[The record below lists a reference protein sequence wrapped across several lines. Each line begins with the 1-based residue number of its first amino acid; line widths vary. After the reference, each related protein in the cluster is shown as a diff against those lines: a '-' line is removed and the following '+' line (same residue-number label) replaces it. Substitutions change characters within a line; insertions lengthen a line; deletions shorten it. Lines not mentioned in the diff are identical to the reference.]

1 MIGSAR
7 QVAPQPRLET
17 IDCFTG
23 CSAIS
28 LSADRPTIH
37 VHVGL
42 CDDGPVHRQ
51 IGMSG
56 QSHSGMQNR
65 SAGTPAEFC
74 DFAFRILGRIFGE
87 STVRGYLHIEGI
99 G

>member
-1 MIGSAR
+1 VTSVTPG
-7 QVAPQPRLET
+7 LET

-23 CSAIS
+23 RSAIS
-28 LSADRPTIH
+28 LGADHPTVG

-51 IGMSG
+51 IAVSG
-56 QSHSGMQNR
+56 QSHSGMRNW
-65 SAGTPAEFC
+65 SAGAPAEIC

-87 STVRGYLHIEGI
+87 STVRGYLHIEAI